1 MQIFSTLTLLP
12 TSQSLSYPS
21 NLSLRLWSDRPRA
34 RNRVKRPNVLRRWL
48 SPTPAASSSG
58 SSQKVFPKFQ
68 KKVNTSTPASTTS
81 STVEPEKS
89 LPVDTLDNSRPL
101 QWRLGEPLTPMKPVV
116 VSILESYG
124 EVCERYFCHFK
135 QKRRDAI
142 GERPISD
149 DRFVSIQ
156 GWVLEYTNTLW
167 EKDMSEE
174 LLGLL
179 ENPGAVPARPPFNLL
194 FSGLN
199 SMLPGETL
207 HRHWPESPCDVRSWQ
222 QPHSA
227 WSFIDKLCVRH
238 IYNCNAPHRPYLLQ
252 HRTTPFLPFGKVRLT
267 HDWYLNNR
275 WISEMRGKL
284 IFAFDC
290 YCWWLEAARF
300 FLLDLNDVPLF
311 RPNHHSDLVMLLV
324 ESRDR
329 ELPEAAQAS
338 YSKHAITKEVVAIED
353 TEAEMLATARLLM
366 HRTLDHI
373 AFVCGLEPPRFGVNH
388 SLIGCFF
395 VVDNVDVPVAEL
407 ERHGVPLHGIRVLEE
422 REVRPLDSFSSVSDP
437 ETQEAAERVAERTE
451 PHGDFVEIWKMSR
464 AAEVKH
470 PSPWYIQYPIFVS
483 DNNQS
488 IWSIFNGLF
497 GAGLREVDSAM
508 AATLA
513 NLLGPSSVT
522 LCHVVPLPSRKT
534 SPPEGKG
541 ELVAI
546 DAEIDLDE
554 EPTPPNL
561 DHEDL
566 TPRVDP
572 TTNLPE
578 WNDLDSDLSVEDDE
592 EPRLNDTEIAAKAR
606 IAAQI
611 EKARNEDPLWAQV
624 TADLGLALAG
634 NADAHERILP
644 MVLAAQSKRKVYRTT
659 LETYV
664 LQRWS
669 QPRSN
674 PRLAHLRKNNR
685 PRVTSRR
692 LPSGERGSQRYSQG
706 DYHHAL
712 RYSPRRSASP
722 RCPSCRSRSRSPSR
736 RLPPSHF
743 RSPHRFRSPSRGS
756 PSRGSPSCYSP
767 SRHSPPRQS
776 PPHRSPRRSP
786 PRQSPHRSPPR
797 HSPPHSPPNQQYG
810 PEMEINHQEQ
820 ETPVCPV
827 VSPPDPGD
835 SEMQDVQQAVP
846 PPQDHM
852 PVDPPFQ
859 AALPIAP
866 PLSPCDEQ
874 GGTNEVGLEP
884 SGEMVEDLDPLV
896 VVGDWYRIEF
906 FGVTADVDIKA
917 IFQLLM
923 HDGLLGVRVRKN
935 KTAKGRHARSKKCCW
950 PLNPSGGGP
959 HSRAICLRSL
969 FAVGI

>member
-1 MQIFSTLTLLP
+1 MVRTTSKRPTSSKKPSQTTERSSTL
-12 TSQSLSYPS
+12 
-21 NLSLRLWSDRPRA
+21 A
-34 RNRVKRPNVLRRWL
+34 

-644 MVLAAQSKRKVYRTT
+644 MVLAAQSKRRRARVRIID
-659 LETYV
+659 LE
-664 LQRWS
+664 
-669 QPRSN
+669 
-674 PRLAHLRKNNR
+674 
-685 PRVTSRR
+685 
-692 LPSGERGSQRYSQG
+692 LPAVAY
-706 DYHHAL
+706 
-712 RYSPRRSASP
+712 
-722 RCPSCRSRSRSPSR
+722 
-736 RLPPSHF
+736 
-743 RSPHRFRSPSRGS
+743 
-756 PSRGSPSCYSP
+756 
-767 SRHSPPRQS
+767 
-776 PPHRSPRRSP
+776 
-786 PRQSPHRSPPR
+786 
-797 HSPPHSPPNQQYG
+797 
-810 PEMEINHQEQ
+810 
-820 ETPVCPV
+820 PV
-827 VSPPDPGD
+827 VSVVRNDILRVITAMLRITPPVVWHLLITLPVGLVLVPPCITCLLPA
-835 SEMQDVQQAVP
+835 SVLLIASVPLIAVP
-846 PPQDHM
+846 
-852 PVDPPFQ
+852 
-859 AALPIAP
+859 LPAI
-866 PLSPCDEQ
+866 PLPA
-874 GGTNEVGLEP
+874 VPLLAIP
-884 SGEMVEDLDPLV
+884 LLAIPLLAIPLLAIPLLAIPLLAIPLLAIPLLAIPLADPLL
-896 VVGDWYRIEF
+896 
-906 FGVTADVDIKA
+906 ADPLA
-917 IFQLLM
+917 NPLLANPLANP
-923 HDGLLGVRVRKN
+923 LL
-935 KTAKGRHARSKKCCW
+935 TI
-950 PLNPSGGGP
+950 PLLIPPPISNMGQ
-959 HSRAICLRSL
+959 RWK
-969 FAVGI
+969 